1 MAGQGKE
8 HNGFKY
14 ILSVKDYFTKAAW
27 FRELPDKSGMSANY
41 RSSRMRAVCSGD
53 RAECAGRPHGALP
66 HDHRG
71 ATVRQRAGV
80 QECAVRGVRQALEV
94 QDSASEAAQ
103 P

>member
-53 RAECAGRPHGALP
+53 VLN
-66 HDHRG
+66 
-71 ATVRQRAGV
+71 
-80 QECAVRGVRQALEV
+80 ALEGLMAPYLTIIEV
-94 QDSASEAAQ
+94 LQSDNGREFKNALFVAFGKRWKIKGLGRG
-103 P
+103 